1 MWGELG
7 VSEWHAMKYVVYT
20 LALVGV
26 LAGFSFDLSIAES
39 GRVGMAVTLLP
50 QAHAAKKEFKELDDI
65 SVLFEEGGTDYSE
78 EDPAKLFRQLPP
90 AQEPV
95 QPVIPPTVPAP
106 KIVAPEAPTAPK
118 EAATPVGTPE
128 HAMEAVATPAPSAP
142 AGTAEAPVE
151 APRQGAETA
160 EAPSEGGQPAEENLK
175 LLDTQTQFPLVN
187 PKRTAE
193 ENLEYDPYWNVPD
206 SVKYIAPAQLLD
218 AWVAW
223 HENKDKQSAIKILR
237 DYALTNKKASTLPT
251 QSQYSKDFVF
261 DLSMFNDTKINSFAF
276 QLLLAKVNMLKNITE
291 QDVELYDDKGLF
303 WYAKGLEKVYQQKA
317 LHARLAFVRGIM
329 SAAELGTENF
339 QQLNYA
345 GIEINYDPGM
355 SKYVNSARLANKF
368 LALPLEKQE
377 IVLNIAL
384 ADKFFNQPV
393 NKDEIGDI
401 YSPTY
406 RMLSILFN
414 LGAYIKTERSFD
426 YGANVIFTDEE
437 YDLYRILADKFKFHT
452 IDLIEISRLG
462 DKKQPQ

>member
-1 MWGELG
+1 
-7 VSEWHAMKYVVYT
+7 MKYVVYT
-20 LALVGV
+20 LAASCMFASG
-26 LAGFSFDLSIAES
+26 SFDLTIAAD
-39 GRVGMAVTLLP
+39 GRIGMTGSLLS

-65 SVLFEEGGTDYSE
+65 SVLFEGENADYSE

-90 AQEPV
+90 TQEPV

-106 KIVAPEAPTAPK
+106 KIVSPEVPPAKYDPPPPDAAAGETADTVAVPVAPVPEAAQ
-118 EAATPVGTPE
+118 
-128 HAMEAVATPAPSAP
+128 VAAP
-142 AGTAEAPVE
+142 A
-151 APRQGAETA
+151 
-160 EAPSEGGQPAEENLK
+160 EGEQAAGEHLK
-175 LLDTQTQFPLVN
+175 LIDTQTQFPLVN
-187 PKRTAE
+187 PERNAE

-206 SVKYIAPAQLLD
+206 SVKYVAATQLMD
-218 AWVAW
+218 AWVAL
-223 HENKDKQSAIKILR
+223 HENKDKQSTIKILR
-237 DYALTNKKASTLPT
+237 DYALANKKASALPT

-261 DLSMFNDTKINSFAF
+261 DLSMFNDTKANSFAF

-291 QDVELYDDKGLF
+291 QDSELYDDKGLF

-317 LHARLAFVRGIM
+317 LHARLAFVRGLM
-329 SAAELGTENF
+329 SAAELGPENF

-368 LALPLEKQE
+368 LELPLEKQE

-406 RMLSILFN
+406 KMLSILFN
-414 LGAYIKTERSFD
+414 LGAYIKTERSFN
-426 YGANVIFTDEE
+426 YGANVIFTNEE

-462 DKKQPQ
+462 EKKQP